1 MAEQIVSDLIM
12 KFEKVKNQPIP
23 AETTTEIKLKP
34 SDMSKGFSTGN
45 MFELQS
51 FTLKTGLNPEDEG
64 AKTDKANKAMH
75 SAMNVMALDL
85 ANDPRKK
92 ADIARAISRVR
103 GMQENAAS
111 GFEKWRAGQDVPP
124 LKPYN
129 VDMEPFEF
137 TRSIDKASATL
148 WQYCIDRVN
157 YDNATLIKRKP
168 TGGKLSGEVFLRID
182 FTKVLMIGI
191 DWNHEEPVKEK
202 CKFISRAVT
211 IHYLP
216 QLPDGSLGAPQRA
229 FWTMNPKKYQPV
241 DLKKL

>member
-12 KFEKVKNQPIP
+12 KLVKNDQPIP
-23 AETTTEIKLKP
+23 AEAATELQLKA
-34 SDMSKGFSTGN
+34 SDMTKGFKAGG
-45 MFELQS
+45 MFEVIS
-51 FTLKTGLNPEDEG
+51 FAMKTGLDGDDDDAG
-64 AKTDKANKAMH
+64 ADKMNKATTR
-75 SAMNVMALDL
+75 AMGIMALDL

-92 ADIARAISRVR
+92 SEMSRALARMR
-103 GMQENAAS
+103 GSQQNAAS

-124 LKPYN
+124 LKAYG
-129 VDMEPFEF
+129 VDMDPFEF
-137 TRSIDKASATL
+137 TRYIDKASSIL
-148 WQYCIDRVN
+148 WKYCIDRVN
-157 YDNATLIKRKP
+157 YDSATLIKRKAA
-168 TGGKLSGEVFLRID
+168 GGKSSGEVFLRID

-191 DWNHEEPVKEK
+191 DWDQDEPIKEK

-229 FWTMNPKKYQPV
+229 FWTMNPGKYKPV